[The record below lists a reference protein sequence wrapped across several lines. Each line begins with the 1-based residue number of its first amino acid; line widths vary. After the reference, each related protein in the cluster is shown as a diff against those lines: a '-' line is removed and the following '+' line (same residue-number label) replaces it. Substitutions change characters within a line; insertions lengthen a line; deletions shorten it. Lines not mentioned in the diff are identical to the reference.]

1 MGLSKRAD
9 KRNRGLLK
17 QASFPCDSSKMLLR
31 GPQNIMGLCGVMWGY
46 VGLCGV
52 MCGYVGLG
60 VFGCWAL
67 PPPLGLGNPIAIGA
81 GVLAIGDIIT
91 TCGAILV
98 AIGG

>member
-52 MCGYVGLG
+52 MWVW
-60 VFGCWAL
+60 GCLDVWRC